1 MRWDVSGTKS
11 HVAGEHDPRPR
22 AKVIEMRKAIPVLFC
37 TALVFSE
44 GLASGK
50 GLAGQTH
57 SSKGKRLTFRIAQIL
72 GFKTADYPL
81 PRKKV
86 AKGLQTLMTAAV
98 ACTMLACGA
107 VKPHL
112 YSIGLLNL
120 SSAMQAQITTTA
132 VLAAQR
138 DFDHEDNGTA
148 IIHNHVYAVR
158 SIEHEHKTILAEV
171 VKTGDGT
178 ITLQV
183 YADEY
188 ELTIDPSMIEGYLI
202 DDHPNVGR
210 VVKLTSDAVGISHL
224 NGDVFAVYNNG
235 IHAINITSKTSL
247 NGERE
252 ELHEKDDAP
261 HIRFAY
267 ESQLQ

>member
-1 MRWDVSGTKS
+1 MTPWPQG
-11 HVAGEHDPRPR
+11 
-22 AKVIEMRKAIPVLFC
+22 KVIKMRRAISVLFC

-50 GLAGQTH
+50 GLAGQAH
-57 SSKGKRLTFRIAQIL
+57 GNKGKRLALRIAQIF
-72 GFKTADYPL
+72 GFKTASYPL
-81 PRKKV
+81 QHKKT

-98 ACTMLACGA
+98 ACTMFACGA

-112 YSIGLLNL
+112 YSIGLLNP
-120 SSAMQAQITTTA
+120 SSAMQAQATITA

-138 DFDHEDNGTA
+138 DFDHEDRGTA

-158 SIEHEHKTILAEV
+158 SIEHGHKTILAEV
-171 VKTGDGT
+171 VKAEDGT
-178 ITLQV
+178 MTLQV
-183 YADEY
+183 YADKY
-188 ELTIDPSMIEGYLI
+188 ELTTDPSTIEGYLI

-210 VVKLTSDAVGISHL
+210 VVKLTSEAVGISHL
-224 NGDVFAVYNNG
+224 NGNVFAVYNNG
-235 IHAINITSKTSL
+235 IHAINITSKTDL

-252 ELHEKDDAP
+252 ELHEKDDVP

-267 ESQLQ
+267 EHQLQ

>member
-1 MRWDVSGTKS
+1 
-11 HVAGEHDPRPR
+11 
-22 AKVIEMRKAIPVLFC
+22 MRKAISVLLC
-37 TALVFSE
+37 TALVFS
-44 GLASGK
+44 GMLASGT
-50 GLAGQTH
+50 GLAGQAH
-57 SSKGKRLTFRIAQIL
+57 GNKGKRLALRIAQIL
-72 GFKTADYPL
+72 DFKTASYPL
-81 PRKKV
+81 QHKKI
-86 AKGLQTLMTAAV
+86 AKGLPTLLTTAV
-98 ACTMLACGA
+98 ACTLLACGA

-112 YSIGLLNL
+112 YSIGLLNP
-120 SSAMQAQITTTA
+120 SSAMQAQTITTA

-138 DFDHEDNGTA
+138 DFDHEDKGTA
-148 IIHNHVYAVR
+148 IIHNHVYTVR

-171 VKTGDGT
+171 IKAGDGT

-183 YADEY
+183 YADKY

-224 NGDVFAVYNNG
+224 NGDVFAVYTNG
-235 IHAINITSKTSL
+235 IHAINITSKTDL

-252 ELHEKDDAP
+252 ELHGKDDAP

-267 ESQLQ
+267 EDQLQ